1 MPNHCDNWVRIR
13 GDEQVLQM
21 FESQPFDLEMG
32 DPLPQEMREPP
43 APRIRGTGVFVT
55 DEDGIE
61 EEIAVSETE
70 SEGEGPVIPAPPIPV
85 MVRRAVR
92 RAGTPAEPLTEASAT
107 APVRPVVQRPVV
119 QRPVDSFDWVMEHWG
134 TKWIAPLGDH
144 HAELR
149 LERKDGA
156 LQAFFISAWSP
167 PIPFYNR
174 LAEKYPSV
182 TIEYEYTEWGI
193 GYCGY
198 GVGRPGGEPT
208 HSMFGDRESIR
219 ALNDSRQWALTIW
232 SPHFADDEN
241 GQPID
246 VR

>member
-1 MPNHCDNWVRIR
+1 MNLKLRTQTSHRVMPNYCDNWVRIR

-32 DPLPQEMREPP
+32 DPLPQEMRG
-43 APRIRGTGVFVT
+43 PRIIYTSRVQAPSVP
-55 DEDGIE
+55 
-61 EEIAVSETE
+61 VE
-70 SEGEGPVIPAPPIPV
+70 SEGEVPVIPAPPVP
-85 MVRRAVR
+85 VRRIVR
-92 RAGTPAEPLTEASAT
+92 RVGTQAEPLAEASTT
-107 APVRPVVQRPVV
+107 AAPPTRVVVQRF
-119 QRPVDSFDWVMEHWG
+119 VDSFDWVMEHWG
-134 TKWIAPLGDH
+134 TRWIAPLGDH
-144 HAELR
+144 YAELR

-182 TIEYEYTEWGI
+182 TIEYEYAEWGV
-193 GYCGY
+193 GFCGY
-198 GVGRPGGEPT
+198 GVGTPGGGPT
-208 HSMFGDRESIR
+208 HYNFGDRESIR